1 MLVNT
6 QSRAVG
12 GNKFLATKVQSQ
24 FSSAELDY
32 LRLAKNS
39 KPKKTSEIL
48 NRLLATEILQSG
60 EKMITSRMALNLM
73 DQVSKL
79 EIESGVRDM

>member
-1 MLVNT
+1 M
-6 QSRAVG
+6 Q
-12 GNKFLATKVQSQ
+12 KCK
-24 FSSAELDY
+24 
-32 LRLAKNS
+32 
-39 KPKKTSEIL
+39 KKTARIL
-48 NRLLATEILQSG
+48 LRLLATEILQSG